1 MKPPERESELGKA
14 GKVQLVELS
23 RRRVLNVVTHSTA
36 DFEPRLR
43 GWPTEFQES
52 DVGTNCAKLEPRVIG
67 CDPPRRHES
76 EIMGTFARL

>member
-43 GWPTEFQES
+43 G
-52 DVGTNCAKLEPRVIG
+52 
-67 CDPPRRHES
+67 
-76 EIMGTFARL
+76 